1 MKVHAD
7 PKPPS
12 AEEARGG
19 DAPNEPS
26 CSNQAPSSPP
36 HHVKP
41 PTDIHRA
48 LSTARGIAVCP
59 RSFSRET
66 KKNTIVYN
74 CTYNSIQLMSAAEKG
89 EIQYSGLELAIIQ
102 SLREGE
108 RATLSVLMI
117 SGSDGVS
124 GDTRVDVHLKDGV
137 LQWLTMPMSRLERMR
152 RDSGGLAAVV
162 MRAVRVWLVA
172 SPLISLVPRP
182 TGPSTHSHLSG
193 RSLNNESVPGSRF
206 PSRECTDL
214 RGCPTVRLPSSTAR
228 PIRSCN
234 ARTLPRAA
242 YSRQSRT
249 SYTCKVPF
257 TSRVHPVYIPC
268 TSRVHPLTV
277 VSIALQS

>member
-1 MKVHAD
+1 
-7 PKPPS
+7 
-12 AEEARGG
+12 
-19 DAPNEPS
+19 
-26 CSNQAPSSPP
+26 
-36 HHVKP
+36 
-41 PTDIHRA
+41 
-48 LSTARGIAVCP
+48 
-59 RSFSRET
+59 
-66 KKNTIVYN
+66 
-74 CTYNSIQLMSAAEKG
+74 MSAAEKG
-89 EIQYSGLELAIIQ
+89 EIEYSGLELAIIQ

-268 TSRVHPLTV
+268 TSRLHPLTV

>member
-1 MKVHAD
+1 
-7 PKPPS
+7 
-12 AEEARGG
+12 
-19 DAPNEPS
+19 
-26 CSNQAPSSPP
+26 
-36 HHVKP
+36 
-41 PTDIHRA
+41 
-48 LSTARGIAVCP
+48 
-59 RSFSRET
+59 
-66 KKNTIVYN
+66 
-74 CTYNSIQLMSAAEKG
+74 MSAAEKG
-89 EIQYSGLELAIIQ
+89 EIEYSGLELAIIQ

-257 TSRVHPVYIPC
+257 TSGLHPVYIPC
-268 TSRVHPLTV
+268 TSPYRRFNRASIVARCACSMATITPSHRHVQHVQHRRSCV
-277 VSIALQS
+277 VELAALAPSHHRFNQNTDAWWRSKIGGW

>member
-1 MKVHAD
+1 
-7 PKPPS
+7 
-12 AEEARGG
+12 
-19 DAPNEPS
+19 
-26 CSNQAPSSPP
+26 
-36 HHVKP
+36 
-41 PTDIHRA
+41 
-48 LSTARGIAVCP
+48 
-59 RSFSRET
+59 
-66 KKNTIVYN
+66 
-74 CTYNSIQLMSAAEKG
+74 MSAAEKG
-89 EIQYSGLELAIIQ
+89 EIEYSGLETAIIQ

-117 SGSDGVS
+117 SGSGGFS
-124 GDTRVDVHLKDGV
+124 GDTQIDVQLKDGS

-172 SPLISLVPRP
+172 SPLDSLVPRP

-193 RSLNNESVPGSRF
+193 RSFNNIQGSRF

-214 RGCPTVRLPSSTAR
+214 RGCPTVRLTSSTAR

-249 SYTCKVPF
+249 SFTCK
-257 TSRVHPVYIPC
+257 RPVYIPF
-268 TSRVHPLTV
+268 TSPYRPFNRASIVARCACSMATITPSHRHVQHRRSCV
-277 VSIALQS
+277 VELAAPAPSHHRFNQNTDAWWRSKIGGW

>member
-1 MKVHAD
+1 
-7 PKPPS
+7 
-12 AEEARGG
+12 
-19 DAPNEPS
+19 
-26 CSNQAPSSPP
+26 
-36 HHVKP
+36 
-41 PTDIHRA
+41 
-48 LSTARGIAVCP
+48 
-59 RSFSRET
+59 
-66 KKNTIVYN
+66 
-74 CTYNSIQLMSAAEKG
+74 MSAAEKG
-89 EIQYSGLELAIIQ
+89 EIEYSGLELAIIQ

-214 RGCPTVRLPSSTAR
+214 RGCPTVRLRSSTAR

-249 SYTCKVPF
+249 SYTCKVPC
-257 TSRVHPVYIPC
+257 TSRLHPVYIPLPSFQSRFNRSPLRLLHGHHHSF
-268 TSRVHPLTV
+268 TSTRTTRTTPSLLCSGARCAR
-277 VSIALQS
+277 SITPSFQPKHRRLVAIEDWWLVITNQSSIIISHCRRQPSSPSAAPSSTRGS

>member
-1 MKVHAD
+1 
-7 PKPPS
+7 
-12 AEEARGG
+12 
-19 DAPNEPS
+19 
-26 CSNQAPSSPP
+26 
-36 HHVKP
+36 
-41 PTDIHRA
+41 
-48 LSTARGIAVCP
+48 
-59 RSFSRET
+59 
-66 KKNTIVYN
+66 
-74 CTYNSIQLMSAAEKG
+74 MSAAEKG
-89 EIQYSGLELAIIQ
+89 EIEYSGLELAIIQ

-124 GDTRVDVHLKDGV
+124 GDNRVDVYLKDGT
-137 LQWLTMPMSRLERMR
+137 LQWLTMPMSRLERMH

-182 TGPSTHSHLSG
+182 TGPSTHSHLLG

-214 RGCPTVRLPSSTAR
+214 RGCPTVRLKSSTAR

-257 TSRVHPVYIPC
+257 TSRLHPVYISF
-268 TSRVHPLTV
+268 TSPYRRFNRASIVARCACSMATITPSHRHVQHRRSCV
-277 VSIALQS
+277 VELAALAPSHHRFNQNTDAWWRSKIGGW

>member
-1 MKVHAD
+1 
-7 PKPPS
+7 
-12 AEEARGG
+12 
-19 DAPNEPS
+19 
-26 CSNQAPSSPP
+26 
-36 HHVKP
+36 
-41 PTDIHRA
+41 
-48 LSTARGIAVCP
+48 
-59 RSFSRET
+59 
-66 KKNTIVYN
+66 
-74 CTYNSIQLMSAAEKG
+74 
-89 EIQYSGLELAIIQ
+89 
-102 SLREGE
+102 
-108 RATLSVLMI
+108 
-117 SGSDGVS
+117 
-124 GDTRVDVHLKDGV
+124 
-137 LQWLTMPMSRLERMR
+137 MR

-214 RGCPTVRLPSSTAR
+214 RGCPTVRLTSSTAR

-257 TSRVHPVYIPC
+257 TSPLHPVYILVPSFQ
-268 TSRVHPLTV
+268 SRFNRSSLRLLHGHHHSFTPTRTTPSLLWSGARCARSITPSFQPKHRRLVAIEDWWLVITNHHLALPPPAIKPFCSTV
-277 VSIALQS
+277 IHSR

>member
-1 MKVHAD
+1 
-7 PKPPS
+7 
-12 AEEARGG
+12 
-19 DAPNEPS
+19 
-26 CSNQAPSSPP
+26 
-36 HHVKP
+36 
-41 PTDIHRA
+41 
-48 LSTARGIAVCP
+48 
-59 RSFSRET
+59 
-66 KKNTIVYN
+66 
-74 CTYNSIQLMSAAEKG
+74 MSAAEKG
-89 EIQYSGLELAIIQ
+89 EIEYSGLETAIIQ

-117 SGSDGVS
+117 SGSGRFSNVP
-124 GDTRVDVHLKDGV
+124 GDTQIDVYLKDGS

-193 RSLNNESVPGSRF
+193 RSFNNTVPGSRF

-214 RGCPTVRLPSSTAR
+214 RGCPTVRLTSSTAR

-249 SYTCKVPF
+249 SFTCK
-257 TSRVHPVYIPC
+257 RPVYIPF
-268 TSRVHPLTV
+268 TSPYRRFNRASIVARCACSMATITPSHRHVQHRRSCV
-277 VSIALQS
+277 VELAALAPSHHRFNQNTDAWWRSKIGGW